1 MNLLKKIERGTRP
14 LVATGLCGV
23 VLLGC
28 VPLSAARRQSG
39 AEKPAKLKGLNWMP
53 PNVDAPLRSM
63 ASIPPCDVANVL
75 REAGAHALE
84 LTTNLENFSAEEQ
97 IQYERLDQT
106 AIPEENDSGVFDY
119 VFAFEQNGAGRSSRE
134 YRTPTKG
141 GRAFPASGQDTGQ
154 VALALIFHPH
164 MQSDYDMNCEGL
176 DKWKGQLAWVIRF
189 QQRKDKPRRT
199 LQFRTE
205 AGSYAAMLT
214 GRAWISMESGQ
225 VLHLE
230 TNLMQDIPP
239 MDLRRSAISV
249 DYAPVE
255 IQSRKLKLWLPERI
269 EAYWEIGGRR
279 IILYHTFSNFRV
291 FSVDTEQNI
300 EKPKS

>member
-1 MNLLKKIERGTRP
+1 VNLPGMIDCRWRP
-14 LVATGLCGV
+14 FVAAALCGMAFFA
-23 VLLGC
+23 GA
-28 VPLSAARRQSG
+28 SWAAPRGQND
-39 AEKPAKLKGLNWMP
+39 AEKTTKLKGLNWSP
-53 PNVDAPLRSM
+53 PNVDAPVRSI
-63 ASIPPCDVANVL
+63 ASIPPCDVTKVL
-75 REAGAHALE
+75 QEAGAHALE

-97 IQYERLDQT
+97 IQYERLNQT
-106 AIPEENDSGVFDY
+106 AIPEENDYGVFDY
-119 VFAFEQNGAGRSSRE
+119 VFAFEKNGAGRSSRE

-141 GRAFPASGQDTGQ
+141 GHAFPASSQDTGQ

-164 MQSDYDMNCEGL
+164 MQSDYDMTCQGL

-205 AGSYAAMLT
+205 SGSYAAMLK
-214 GRAWISMESGQ
+214 GRAWVSMESGQ

-230 TNLMQDIPP
+230 TNLMQDIPA

-255 IQSRKLKLWLPERI
+255 IQSRKLELWLPERI

-279 IILYHTFSNFRV
+279 IILYHTFSTFKL
-291 FSVDTEQNI
+291 FSVDTEQDI
-300 EKPKS
+300 QKPKS